1 MSTIDSRS
9 TIFPL
14 TLKLNGE
21 NLSLQARAGSRL
33 LDVLREEGF
42 LTGVKEGCGEGECGA
57 CTVLMDKQAVCS
69 CLTLAQTAEDTEIL
83 TIEGL
88 SDRVDQEIHPVQ
100 LHFVKK
106 MGTQCGFCTPGMV
119 LAAAQLLEDDPS
131 ASRETI
137 MDGISSVLCRCTGYT
152 RILQAVEDARDE
164 MNADRAE

>member
-1 MSTIDSRS
+1 MSTIDTRS
-9 TIFPL
+9 PVFPL
-14 TLKLNGE
+14 SLKLNGE

-57 CTVLMDKQAVCS
+57 CTVLMDNQAVCS

-88 SDRVDQEIHPVQ
+88 ADRVNKDIHPVQ
-100 LHFVKK
+100 FHFIKK

-119 LAAAQLLEDDPS
+119 LAAAQLLEDDPQ

-137 MDGISSVLCRCTGYT
+137 LDGISSVLCRCTGYT
-152 RILQAVEDARDE
+152 RIVEAVEDARDE
-164 MNADRAE
+164 LQAAQSK